1 MNKLSIIY
9 KNVEELKMY
18 EKNPRKNDD
27 AVKYVMASIKEFGFK
42 VPVIIDKDNVIVCGH
57 TRVKGAKELG
67 IDEVPCIIADDLTDE
82 QIKAFRLADNKVS
95 EFALWD
101 FELLNE
107 ELDELADFG
116 MQEFGFGLDFD
127 IDTTSDSDDDD
138 EPSVL
143 TDEKYTT
150 KVDIPQY
157 EIRGDNPDLSELYD
171 TSKASELISKI
182 EKANISKEQKEF
194 LKKSAMRHNV
204 FNYTK
209 IAEYYAHQDKEMQEL
224 MEQSAL
230 VIIDFDDAIKNG
242 FAELKNRFAEIEA
255 EDVGEAYD

>member
-1 MNKLSIIY
+1 MNIIEMKLDDIKAY
-9 KNVEELKMY
+9 D
-18 EKNPRKNDD
+18 KNPRKNDD
-27 AVKYVMASIKEFGFK
+27 AVKYVAASIKEFGFK
-42 VPVIIDKDNVIVCGH
+42 VPVIVDKNNIIVAGH
-57 TRVKGAKELG
+57 TRVKAAQELG
-67 IDEVPCIIADDLTDE
+67 MDKVPCIVADDLTDE

-101 FELLNE
+101 FELLN
-107 ELDELADFG
+107 DELNDV
-116 MQEFGFGLDFD
+116 MDIDMKEFGFGLDFD
-127 IDTTSDSDDDD
+127 IDTGSGDYDDDD

-157 EIRGDNPDLSELYD
+157 EIRGDNPELNELCD
-171 TSKASELISKI
+171 TTKANELISKI

-194 LKKSAMRHNV
+194 LKKAAMRHNV
-204 FNYTK
+204 FNYAK

-230 VIIDFDDAIKNG
+230 IIIDYDDAIKNG
-242 FAELKNRFAEIEA
+242 YMHLKSEIETL
-255 EDVGEAYD
+255 EDDVYEE